1 LTPSTRWAIASCIRA
16 GVCDFTNG
24 QILLPTNNMG
34 DPPRSYNLTNPLNSF
49 RVISDSVNAV
59 RLLSNHAEPVIS
71 LCDLTE
77 PAKSFRAVSDF
88 LNCGMHLPQKTG
100 CWRHFL

>member
-1 LTPSTRWAIASCIRA
+1 M
-16 GVCDFTNG
+16 CDFTNG

-59 RLLSNHAEPVIS
+59 RLAVESCGPSS
-71 LCDLTE
+71 LT
-77 PAKSFRAVSDF
+77 PAVQLA
-88 LNCGMHLPQKTG
+88 
-100 CWRHFL
+100 